1 MIKIIRYVLTLLL
14 TTLIT
19 IYTIKNDITGQ
30 SYFIFLSIYL
40 LYIILNIKDIIKK
53 NKINENKKYNLL
65 QIISLLIMI
74 FIFLRTLYD
83 PSFLI
88 NSSKYANKLKELG
101 EGYLEEAK
109 DQTILY
115 LLQNMPYFIG
125 LIILLLIYRKINM
138 EKQESKYSTITMTCL
153 IISIISIIPSLQ
165 CLSGNINPFKY
176 LLFTTI
182 LLSVEIYRL
191 IKDNHKKKEWPIYIC
206 WLLNLLALISII
218 VNIIIK
224 WKKTAIVKIKK
235 LCYHINI
242 NNKEN

>member
-1 MIKIIRYVLTLLL
+1 MYKIIRYILTLLL

-40 LYIILNIKDIIKK
+40 IYIILNIKDIIKK
-53 NKINENKKYNLL
+53 NTINENKKYNLL

-115 LLQNMPYFIG
+115 LIQNIPYFIG
-125 LIILLLIYRKINM
+125 LIILSLIYRKINM
-138 EKQESKYSTITMTCL
+138 EHQESKYNTIILTTL
-153 IISIISIIPSLQ
+153 LLSIISIIPTIN
-165 CLSGNINPFKY
+165 CFTGDINPYKY
-176 LLFTTI
+176 LLFTIII
-182 LLSVEIYRL
+182 LGIEIFFL
-191 IKDNHKKKEWPIYIC
+191 IKDNNKKREWPIYIS
-206 WLLNLLALISII
+206 WLFNLFALISII
-218 VNIIIK
+218 VNIII
-224 WKKTAIVKIKK
+224 
-235 LCYHINI
+235 Y
-242 NNKEN
+242 

>member
-1 MIKIIRYVLTLLL
+1 MYKIIRYILTLIL

-53 NKINENKKYNLL
+53 NTINENKKYNIL

-88 NSSKYANKLKELG
+88 NSSKYKSILKELG
-101 EGYLEEAK
+101 EGYFEEAQ

-115 LLQNMPYFIG
+115 LLQNIPYFIG
-125 LIILLLIYRKINM
+125 LLILSLIYRKINM
-138 EKQESKYSTITMTCL
+138 EHQESKYNAITLTTL
-153 IISIISIIPSLQ
+153 LLSIISIIPTIN
-165 CLSGNINPFKY
+165 CFTGDINPYKY
-176 LLFTTI
+176 LIFTIII
-182 LLSVEIYRL
+182 LATEIFFL
-191 IKDNHKKKEWPIYIC
+191 IKDNNKKREWPIYIS
-206 WLLNLLALISII
+206 WLFNLFALISII
-218 VNIIIK
+218 VNIII
-224 WKKTAIVKIKK
+224 
-235 LCYHINI
+235 Y
-242 NNKEN
+242 

>member
-101 EGYLEEAK
+101 EGYLEEAQY
-109 DQTILY
+109 QTILY
-115 LLQNMPYFIG
+115 LLQNIPYFIG
-125 LIILLLIYRKINM
+125 LLILSLIYRKINM
-138 EKQESKYSTITMTCL
+138 EKQESKYNTITLTTL
-153 IISIISIIPSLQ
+153 ILSIISIIPTIN
-165 CLSGNINPFKY
+165 CFTGDINPYKY
-176 LLFTTI
+176 LIFTIII
-182 LLSVEIYRL
+182 LGTEIFFL
-191 IKDNHKKKEWPIYIC
+191 IKDNNKKREWPIYIS
-206 WLLNLLALISII
+206 WLFNLFALISII
-218 VNIIIK
+218 VNIII
-224 WKKTAIVKIKK
+224 
-235 LCYHINI
+235 Y
-242 NNKEN
+242 

>member
-1 MIKIIRYVLTLLL
+1 MIKIIRYILTLLL

-40 LYIILNIKDIIKK
+40 IYIILNIKDIIKK
-53 NKINENKKYNLL
+53 NTINENKKYNLL

-115 LLQNMPYFIG
+115 LIQNIPYFIG
-125 LIILLLIYRKINM
+125 LIILSLIYRKINM
-138 EKQESKYSTITMTCL
+138 EHQESKYNTIILTTL
-153 IISIISIIPSLQ
+153 LLSIISIIPTIN
-165 CLSGNINPFKY
+165 CFTGDINPYKY
-176 LLFTTI
+176 LLFTIII
-182 LLSVEIYRL
+182 LGIEIFFL
-191 IKDNHKKKEWPIYIC
+191 IKDNNKKREWPIYIS
-206 WLLNLLALISII
+206 WLFNLFALISII
-218 VNIIIK
+218 VNIII
-224 WKKTAIVKIKK
+224 
-235 LCYHINI
+235 Y
-242 NNKEN
+242 